1 MSMRRPH
8 DVTEYPAPTGCLAG
22 RLAAWTWTPC
32 WVGCMSWG
40 QVAAMALVPAV
51 VDAAQLVLVIAAG
64 GIGDGRGLAAV
75 LALGAQAGWLG
86 TRFLTAPEAAT
97 HDLYRHRVL
106 AAAPAAAPAAALYT
120 RCFDCGWP
128 DVPHRAI
135 RNSTIDAWEAASCP
149 PAQAVQGRARWWPP
163 TAMAAPSCA
172 MGTYPHARH
181 DRRAGGHGPVRRPV
195 RGLDPRDSPGRPDRG
210 RSRYPGS
217 PDPSP
222 RQRPQALLNRQLPP
236 AGRGTGMRRQDEG
249 LGRWIDRHHR
259 GPPGPGAH
267 ERCPAGR
274 GRRAHRGRG
283 HPRAHRAETATGAPR
298 RHGPDQRPAHSRH
311 GPPPGGSQD
320 PRRSSLRH
328 PVYGL
333 RVRLRGLGDKPC
345 SAPAGPRHGY
355 EVVDV
360 VTLNESKASR
370 IRGDGEDGRHGIA
383 QRNRRRVLDNG
394 SLGRWGGRRSS
405 TASRSST

>member
-106 AAAPAAAPAAALYT
+106 AAAPAAALYT

-149 PAQAVQGRARWWPP
+149 PAPAARIVAAVATQAARIL
-163 TAMAAPSCA
+163 A
-172 MGTYPHARH
+172 
-181 DRRAGGHGPVRRPV
+181 HGN
-195 RGLDPRDSPGRPDRG
+195 D
-210 RSRYPGS
+210 
-217 PDPSP
+217 
-222 RQRPQALLNRQLPP
+222 
-236 AGRGTGMRRQDEG
+236 
-249 LGRWIDRHHR
+249 HK
-259 GPPGPGAH
+259 
-267 ERCPAGR
+267 RC
-274 GRRAHRGRG
+274 
-283 HPRAHRAETATGAPR
+283 
-298 RHGPDQRPAHSRH
+298 
-311 GPPPGGSQD
+311 
-320 PRRSSLRH
+320 
-328 PVYGL
+328 
-333 RVRLRGLGDKPC
+333 
-345 SAPAGPRHGY
+345 
-355 EVVDV
+355 
-360 VTLNESKASR
+360 
-370 IRGDGEDGRHGIA
+370 
-383 QRNRRRVLDNG
+383 
-394 SLGRWGGRRSS
+394 
-405 TASRSST
+405 